1 MLKASLIFKG
11 QTRYLT
17 NIFMPIW
24 NLAEAE
30 NSVAYKFVPMPGV
43 QSGLIMLCI
52 LQAWLNLLTK
62 KLLVLKRVFFNI
74 TRLFIFFFLPQSI
87 LSLLFKYLSI
97 VLIECAPRATGSYRT
112 IGFIF
117 RKRLRKENCSYTPQR
132 SLELENDDTLFKRR
146 TTKRCLTKRFI
157 FNMGDQCRTYFYKLF
172 LHTI

>member
-52 LQAWLNLLTK
+52 L
-62 KLLVLKRVFFNI
+62 
-74 TRLFIFFFLPQSI
+74 
-87 LSLLFKYLSI
+87 
-97 VLIECAPRATGSYRT
+97 
-112 IGFIF
+112 
-117 RKRLRKENCSYTPQR
+117 
-132 SLELENDDTLFKRR
+132 
-146 TTKRCLTKRFI
+146 
-157 FNMGDQCRTYFYKLF
+157 
-172 LHTI
+172 